1 LKTLSLSDRDHE
13 TFSDL
18 RSKAEQAF
26 REIPKAGSPY
36 KNQDLEML
44 VQELQIHQ
52 IELEMQNDELRI
64 VNELLEQ
71 QQMKFSSLYDL
82 APVGYLILNETG
94 YVAEINKAGI
104 ALLGSEKFRVID
116 RNFLD
121 YVLPNCL
128 ERFTHFK
135 QLLISTRHKQN
146 CRLTMIAKTGKKIEV
161 QIEGIIIGRLAQP
174 VQFYLAII
182 DITERLDTEQNV
194 IEIKER
200 LELALEAAAAGT
212 WELDLDSMEFY
223 LDEFNLKLCNLVDT
237 QFDGQYQNFI
247 NLIHP
252 DDRFRVDQH
261 FRSSLN
267 HETKIDVECRL
278 FTSDVELCYASI
290 RGHVLSAPGKGKRFV
305 GIMMNITAKKQL
317 ELEAEKQQTAHQ
329 TNIVVVTLRAEE
341 NERKRISSALH
352 DGVSQLLYG
361 VKMKLDLLGK
371 ANDSHHLDAANNL
384 LDMAVK
390 ETRNISF
397 ELAPAILSDFG
408 LPATIE
414 ELGSRLSEPQMKI
427 KTSVIGF
434 HDRLDLVL
442 ETTIFRIV
450 QELVN
455 NCMKHAG
462 AGLITIELRKNKNI
476 EIKVKDNGR
485 GFDVAQQQQ
494 HRGGKT
500 SSGLISI
507 KNRLLLYDGTLQ
519 IDSAPEKGTTVK
531 ICLKQKLPL

>member
-1 LKTLSLSDRDHE
+1 LKTLSLSDRDRE

-18 RSKAEQAF
+18 RSKAEQAL
-26 REIPKAGSPY
+26 RDTPKAGSPY
-36 KNQDLEML
+36 KKQDLQVL
-44 VQELQIHQ
+44 VQELQIYQ

-71 QQMKFSSLYDL
+71 QQMKFSGLYDL

-94 YVAEINKAGI
+94 YVVEINKAGI

-116 RNFLD
+116 RNFSD
-121 YVLPNCL
+121 YVLPNCA
-128 ERFTHFK
+128 ERFIHFK
-135 QLLISTRHKQN
+135 QLLISSRQKQN
-146 CRLTMIAKTGKKIEV
+146 CRLTMIAKTGKQIEV
-161 QIEGIIIGRLAQP
+161 QVEGIAIGRSAQP

-182 DITERLDTEQNV
+182 DITERLDTEQSV

-212 WELDLDSMEFY
+212 WELDLDSMDFY
-223 LDEFNLKLCNLVDT
+223 LDEFNLKLCNLGDA

-252 DDRFRVDQH
+252 DDRYRVDQH

-267 HETKIDVECRL
+267 QETKVDVECRL
-278 FTSDVELCYASI
+278 FTPDVELCYASI

-305 GIMMNITAKKQL
+305 GIMMNITAKKQM
-317 ELEAEKQQTAHQ
+317 ELEAEKRQTAHL
-329 TNIVVVTLRAEE
+329 TNISVATLRAEE

-371 ANDSHHLDAANNL
+371 ANDSHHLEAANNL

-414 ELGSRLSEPQMKI
+414 ELGLRLSEPKMKI
-427 KTSVIGF
+427 KTAVIGF
-434 HDRLDLVL
+434 HERLDIVL

-485 GFDVAQQQQ
+485 GFDFAQQQS
-494 HRGGKT
+494 RIGKT

-519 IDSAPEKGTTVK
+519 IDSVLEKGTTVK
-531 ICLKQKLPL
+531 ICLKHKLTI